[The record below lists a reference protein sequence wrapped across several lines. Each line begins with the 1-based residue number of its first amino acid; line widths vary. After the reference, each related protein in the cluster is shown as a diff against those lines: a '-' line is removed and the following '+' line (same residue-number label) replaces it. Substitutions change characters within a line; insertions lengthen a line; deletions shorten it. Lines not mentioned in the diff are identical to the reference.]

1 MTLKMKVPFVLST
14 GLVTIALSIGAAHA
28 AYPQKP
34 IQLIVPWSAGG
45 GTDAIARTLAIEL
58 QEHLGQPVNVVNRSG
73 AGGIVG
79 HTAIAM
85 AKPDGYTVGLTTA
98 EISTYRHIGT
108 SNVSY
113 EDMTPIGMLNF
124 DAAAFSVNADS
135 EWDSLD
141 KALADIKANPGQ
153 YTISGT
159 GPGAAYHL
167 ALSGFL
173 NQQGIDPNSVSL
185 VPSEGAAPAFQELAA
200 GGVDIV
206 YSSLPET
213 DSMSKAG
220 RINTLA
226 VFSDERLDAF
236 PEVPTAK
243 ELTGQAWIS
252 GTWRGLTG
260 PGGIPDDIAAI
271 LSEATHKAWQS
282 ERFQSFMDKRGF
294 GTEWRGS
301 KEFGKL
307 MAESDKEK
315 GVIIDKLGLAE

>member
-1 MTLKMKVPFVLST
+1 MTIKKKASFVLST
-14 GLVTIALSIGAAHA
+14 GLLAIALSIGVAHA
-28 AYPQKP
+28 DYPEKP

-45 GTDAIARTLAIEL
+45 GTDAIARTLASAL
-58 QEHLGQPVNVVNRSG
+58 QEQLGQSVNVINRSG
-73 AGGIVG
+73 GGGIVG

-98 EISTYRHIGT
+98 EISTYQHIGT

-113 EDMTPIGMLNF
+113 ADMTPIGMVNF
-124 DAAAFSVNADS
+124 DSAAFSVKAGTD
-135 EWDSLD
+135 WVSLE
-141 KALADIKANPGQ
+141 KALTDIKANPGQ

-167 ALSGFL
+167 ALAGFL

-206 YSSLPET
+206 FSSLPET
-213 DSMSKAG
+213 ESMSKAG
-220 RINTLA
+220 RIKTLV
-226 VFSDERLDAF
+226 VFSEKRLDAF
-236 PEVPTAK
+236 PDIPTAK
-243 ELTGQAWIS
+243 EVTGQIWAS

-260 PGGIPDDIAAI
+260 PSGMPDDIVKTLA
-271 LSEATHKAWQS
+271 EATHKAWQS
-282 ERFQSFMDKRGF
+282 EQFQSFMEKRGF
-294 GTEWRGS
+294 GSEWRGPE
-301 KEFGKL
+301 EFGDL

-315 GVIIDKLGLAE
+315 GEIIDKLGLAD